1 MIIYHPRNDIY
12 HCMYRFLVLT
22 NLINS
27 DAIEFNRLRIYD
39 FIYLFPH
46 FINEMTL
53 PRAKGLTAIKREIL
67 ALPMPYESLPDKR
80 RLFSQMSDYHIQAMQ
95 ILTAKGIFE
104 EKNGLIYKSDNYGS
118 VKELIEANSK
128 SIDES
133 FSKLFGIL
141 NKVILEGSDGLKE
154 RSGLMEHRYDA
165 V

>member
-1 MIIYHPRNDIY
+1 
-12 HCMYRFLVLT
+12 
-22 NLINS
+22 
-27 DAIEFNRLRIYD
+27 
-39 FIYLFPH
+39 
-46 FINEMTL
+46 
-53 PRAKGLTAIKREIL
+53 
-67 ALPMPYESLPDKR
+67 
-80 RLFSQMSDYHIQAMQ
+80 
-95 ILTAKGIFE
+95 KGIFE
-104 EKNGLIYKSDNYGS
+104 EKNGLIYKSDNYDS